1 MFTATWTRSAGTWS
15 ADAMKLAHSTW
26 KEVEAFDKEAV
37 CVIPTGSLEQ
47 HGAHLPLFTDSLLS
61 SSVAERA
68 EARRPDIVLL
78 YPCVWL
84 GCSAHHMAMAGTATA
99 DAETY
104 IRVLTEIIRCAT
116 AHGFRKFFV
125 LNGHGGNTEPNGVAL
140 RELKREYPNHLLAHC
155 GYFALISQS
164 VLDETLTGPIK
175 GIRHACEAETSMM
188 MYLYPDLVRTD
199 RLRDDGLSMEPP
211 APAGLNI
218 IQTFDEIT
226 TAGSFGYAT
235 QASVEKGQKL
245 IEAAVDGVVAALEH
259 LYNGYLM
266 VGQAE

>member
-1 MFTATWTRSAGTWS
+1 
-15 ADAMKLAHSTW
+15 MKLAYATW
-26 KEVEAFDKEAV
+26 KEVEAFDREAV

-68 EARRPDIVLL
+68 EARRSDHVLL

-99 DAETY
+99 DATTY
-104 IRVLTEIIRCAT
+104 IRVITEIVRCAS
-116 AHGFRKFFV
+116 AHGFRKFFL

-140 RELKREYPNHLLAHC
+140 RELKREFPNHILAHC
-155 GYFALISQS
+155 GYFSLIPQN

-188 MYLYPDLVRTD
+188 MYLFPDLVRTD
-199 RLRDDGLSMEPP
+199 RLRDDGLRMQPP
-211 APAGLNI
+211 PPAGLNI
-218 IQTFDEIT
+218 IQPFNEIT
-226 TAGSFGYAT
+226 ENGSFGYAT
-235 QASVEKGQKL
+235 QASAEKGRQL
-245 IEAAVDGVVAALEH
+245 IEAAVEAVVAAIEH
-259 LYNGYLM
+259 LYNGYVM
-266 VGQAE
+266 VGPTP